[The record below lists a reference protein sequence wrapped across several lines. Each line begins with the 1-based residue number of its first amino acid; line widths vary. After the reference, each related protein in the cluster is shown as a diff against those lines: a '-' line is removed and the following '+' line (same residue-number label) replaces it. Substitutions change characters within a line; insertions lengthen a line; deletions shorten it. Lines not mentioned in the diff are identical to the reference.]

1 MLSPDLKAAA
11 QLAYQK
17 FAKNSPEK
25 LRGMTEEEFILRIEE
40 LERGLRS
47 GLVKRSEYDER
58 LTALLHSPDALVEV
72 TTFTPPKRSTDQLLA
87 ELKQLHRDGILDD
100 EEFEERKAELF
111 FERNVEVDPDAPS
124 DPAAEVE
131 ARKMK
136 FRGYIEELEAA
147 GVLDH
152 PAAESARIRLD
163 SLQ

>member
-17 FAKNSPEK
+17 FAKHSPEK

-47 GLVKRSEYDER
+47 GLVRRSEYDER

-72 TTFTPPKRSTDQLLA
+72 TTFTPPKRSTEQLLA
-87 ELKQLHRDGILDD
+87 ELKQLHRDGILED

-111 FERNVEVDPDAPS
+111 FERGVEVDPDAPL
-124 DPAAEVE
+124 DPAIELE
-131 ARKMK
+131 TKKNK
-136 FRGYIEELEAA
+136 FRGYLEELEAA
-147 GVLDH
+147 GILDH
-152 PAAESARIRLD
+152 AAAESARMRIANF
-163 SLQ
+163 Q